1 MSAVSSLPSRA
12 VARVRRAMSAA
23 LGQLRRGWPA
33 VGSKADGAH
42 AADPELRFHVERFSV
57 LPGPFGR
64 NAIMEIRGWGFRVTQ
79 PESLVLEV
87 RADDSAVCT
96 ISCNR
101 ARPDVARRAAGL
113 AQSEEIATYSGF
125 EVTAYLPAGASRVEL
140 VTCDSG
146 VVIASSIVNGAH
158 HTEDATSRT
167 GNAVS
172 VGTATVSA
180 GRALVRRIARRA
192 RHGVQPRDLLSLAR
206 WRHWLRRVA
215 QEIRSLRVE
224 SGPDGA
230 RGVSSVEPY
239 AAYVQQNALTPR
251 TRALLETAHTGFAF
265 LPVISIVMPV
275 YNVEPRWL
283 KAAIESVTGQI
294 YPHWQLCIADD
305 ASSRDDTRAVLRE
318 LAGDDRIRVVFRAEN
333 GHICRATNTAAEQ
346 ATGDFVAFM
355 DQDDVLEPHALFEI
369 ARLLQDHPDAD
380 LVYSDEDKISVEGER
395 YDAHFKPDW
404 SPVLLLGYNYI
415 NHLTCVRRSLF
426 VSVGGLRVGYEG
438 AQDYDLLL
446 RLARHT
452 DRVHHIAKV
461 LYHWRA
467 IPESTASS
475 ARVKPMVAT
484 AARAALEDF
493 LAAGKRSAR
502 PYQPSWAEAHGL
514 PVYQLD
520 GPDEGPRVDIII
532 PTKDR
537 LPLLRRCIDSIV
549 GYTAYR
555 NYRIMVVDN
564 ASVEPDTIAYLG
576 DLQTRGIRVERVENP
591 DGGFSFSHVV
601 NEGVQRSDAELILLL
616 NNDTEVRDRRWL
628 SRMVCYLGLGGVG
641 AVGARLLYPDG
652 TIQHAGVVLATGKD
666 GAPGHAF
673 AGTPGAQLSYFFLA
687 ETAREC
693 AAVTAAC
700 LLTPRRLYLEAG
712 GFDHARFGVSLNDV
726 DYCQRL
732 RALDMRVV
740 YAPGAELMHHEGA
753 TRPAED
759 SPHELAGFKALHG
772 DANDPYY
779 NPSLLADAS
788 FHVRPSSMLD
798 YAAYLNRPLKVLFY
812 SHNLNLEGAPKVV
825 ISLAKG
831 LHARGAVHPVVVS
844 AADGPARAELEAAG
858 VECRVLPAQGTG
870 NILQGWASAED
881 FEATLSGVADL
892 LRDLAPDVVVANVVN
907 SFFVVEAAHQTD
919 IPAVWIIHESY
930 DRAALA
936 RHVDAFAMPRCE
948 AAFQHAAHVVFVSR
962 ETSEMYRRYDSR
974 RHFRVIHN
982 GLSHEWLRRIDEAG
996 GRERA
1001 RHALGL
1007 GGGGIRVIVSVG
1019 TVCDRKDQETLVRGF
1034 ALLARKR
1041 QDFRAYLVGARAGDP
1056 YNDYIG
1062 TLIRTLELGAIV
1074 ELVPE
1079 TSAVDI
1085 YLHAA
1090 DVFAFA
1096 SVNESYSYTI
1106 LEAMAFG
1113 LPIVTTPCQ
1122 GVAEQV
1128 RFGVNALVFPFGDAR
1143 KLKDHLDTLL
1153 SDDNARRRMGE
1164 NSRDMIAY
1172 MPDYDDMVE
1181 QYERLLFEAW
1191 QCHPSAAVSVQAGGD
1206 SSAIPDKAGRSG
1218 VRWRAH

>member
-1 MSAVSSLPSRA
+1 MFFDIKYARA
-12 VARVRRAMSAA
+12 RRAMSAA
-23 LGQLRRGWPA
+23 LIQLRGGRHA
-33 VGSKADGAH
+33 TGSKGAH
-42 AADPELRFHVERFSV
+42 SHTSDPELHFNVERFV
-57 LPGPFGR
+57 VVPGPFGR
-64 NAIMEIRGWGFRVTQ
+64 NAIVEAHGWGFRVGQTG
-79 PESLVLEV
+79 SLGLEV
-87 RADDSAVCT
+87 RADGSTVCS
-96 ISCNR
+96 ISCNLP
-101 ARPDVARRAAGL
+101 RPDLARLAFGL
-113 AQSEEIATYSGF
+113 RQPEEIATCSGF
-125 EVTAYLPAGASRVEL
+125 QATVYLPAGTREVEL
-140 VTCDSG
+140 ATQDRGMVLTSSLVGGSSHTGDS
-146 VVIASSIVNGAH
+146 
-158 HTEDATSRT
+158 
-167 GNAVS
+167 
-172 VGTATVSA
+172 VSA
-180 GRALVRRIARRA
+180 GPTTLAGGRALLRRIVRRA
-192 RHGVQPRDLLSLAR
+192 RQGVHPGDLLSPAR
-206 WRHWLRRVA
+206 WRHWVRRVG
-215 QEIRSLRVE
+215 QEIRSLRLEGGLEGFSGFSSEE
-224 SGPDGA
+224 SY
-230 RGVSSVEPY
+230 S
-239 AAYVQQNALTPR
+239 AYVRNNELTPR
-251 TRALLETAHTGFAF
+251 TRSLLETAQNGFSY
-265 LPVISIVMPV
+265 LPVISVVMPV
-275 YNVEPRWL
+275 YNVDPRWL
-283 KAAIESVTGQI
+283 RAAIDSVKSQI
-294 YPHWQLCIADD
+294 YPHWHLCIADD
-305 ASSRDDTRAVLRE
+305 ASTRDDTREVLRG
-318 LAGDDRIRVVFRAEN
+318 LIDDDRIRVVFRDEN

-380 LVYSDEDKISVEGER
+380 LVYTDEDKMSAEGER
-395 YDAHFKPDW
+395 FDPHFKPDW
-404 SPVLLLGYNYI
+404 SPVLLLGYNYV

-426 VSVGGLRVGYEG
+426 QSLGGLRVGYEG

-446 RLARHT
+446 RIARRT
-452 DRVHHIAKV
+452 DRIHHVRKV

-475 ARVKPMVAT
+475 AQVKPIVAT

-493 LAAGKRSAR
+493 LGSGELSFH

-520 GPDEGPRVDIII
+520 GPDEGPWVEIIV

-549 GYTAYR
+549 GHTAYR

-564 ASVEPDTIAYLG
+564 ASVEPATLAYLES
-576 DLQTRGIRVERVENP
+576 LLARGIRVERVPNP
-591 DGGFSFSHVV
+591 EGGFSFSHLV
-601 NEGVQRSDAELILLL
+601 NEGVRRSDAEWILLL
-616 NNDTEVRDRRWL
+616 NNDTEIRDPRWL

-652 TIQHAGVVLATGKD
+652 RVQHAGVVLGTGKD

-673 AGTPGAQLSYFFLA
+673 AGMPGTQLSYFFLA
-687 ETAREC
+687 ETARDC
-693 AAVTAAC
+693 AAVSAAC
-700 LLTPRRLYLEAG
+700 LLTPRRLYLETG
-712 GFDHARFGVSLNDV
+712 GFNHEQFAVSLNDV
-726 DYCQRL
+726 DYCLRL
-732 RALDMRVV
+732 RALGLRVV

-759 SPHELAGFKALHG
+759 SPSELAMFKASHAG
-772 DANDPYY
+772 ATDPYY
-779 NPSLLADAS
+779 NPSLLPDAS
-788 FHVRPSSMLD
+788 FRVRPASVLD
-798 YAAYLNRPLKVLFY
+798 YAAFLKRPLKALFY

-825 ISLAKG
+825 ISLAKA
-831 LHARGAVHPVVVS
+831 LCARGAVRPVVVS

-858 VECRVLPAQGTG
+858 VECLVLPAQGTG
-870 NILQGWASAED
+870 NILQGWSSVEA
-881 FEATLSGVADL
+881 FEASIAGVVDL
-892 LRDLAPDVVVANVVN
+892 LRGLEPDVVVANVVN
-907 SFFVVEAAHQTD
+907 SFFVVEAAHGID
-919 IPAVWIIHESY
+919 IPALWIIHESY

-962 ETSEMYRRYDSR
+962 ETSEMYRRYDSKG
-974 RHFRVIHN
+974 HFRVIHN
-982 GLSHEWLRRIDEAG
+982 GLSHDWLRRIDEVG

-1001 RHALGL
+1001 RSLLGL
-1007 GGGGIRVIVSVG
+1007 GESDTRVIVSVG

-1034 ALLARKR
+1034 ALLATERR
-1041 QDFRAYLVGARAGDP
+1041 DFRAYLVGARPGDP
-1056 YNDYIG
+1056 YNSYIETLIG
-1062 TLIRTLELGAIV
+1062 TLGLEGVV

-1079 TSAVDI
+1079 TSEVDL

-1143 KLKDHLDTLL
+1143 KLKSHLDMLL
-1153 SDDNARRRMGE
+1153 SDDRTRRRMGG

-1172 MPDYDDMVE
+1172 MPGFNDMVE

-1191 QCHPSAAVSVQAGGD
+1191 LCHPSRVSPMRESGAARALADRIGRS
-1206 SSAIPDKAGRSG
+1206 AGRWG
-1218 VRWRAH
+1218 VR